1 MLLELVKYRR
11 WWYAFSGVIIVPGLI
26 CLALFGLKL
35 GIDFTGGSL
44 IELKVP
50 VGTQSE
56 DLKRAVTS
64 QYDPAVQSSGGATY
78 QVRLK
83 ELNPVQHQEV
93 LGRVKQ
99 ALGPDVTEL
108 RFETVGPTI
117 SADLRNKAVLAVT
130 LGSLLIVLYV
140 AYAFRNVP
148 KPASGWRFGVT
159 TIFTLLH
166 DVLFTLG
173 AFALLGYFFGVEVD
187 ANFVAAILTVIGFS
201 VHDTIVVFDRIRE
214 NLIKGE
220 GKTFEDTVNFSIVQT
235 IVRSINT
242 SLTVLLVLTAMYLFG
257 GTSTRTF
264 VLALLIGIAV
274 GTYSSIFNAAPVL
287 VTWQNWADRR
297 SRERSRK
304 PKQS

>member
-11 WWYAFSGVIIVPGLI
+11 WWYAFSALLIVPGLI
-26 CLALFGLKL
+26 CLATFGLKL

-50 VGTQSE
+50 SGTQGEQLKTAVGTE
-56 DLKRAVTS
+56 FEPV
-64 QYDPAVQSSGGATY
+64 VQSSGRDAY

-83 ELNPVQHQEV
+83 ALDPAQHQQV
-93 LGRVKQ
+93 LGQVKGK
-99 ALGPDVTEL
+99 LGGAVTEL

-117 SADLRNKAVLAVT
+117 SADLRNKAILAVG
-130 LGSLLIVLYV
+130 LGSLLILAYV

-148 KPASGWRFGVT
+148 KPASGWRFGAT
-159 TIFTLLH
+159 AIFTLLH
-166 DVLFTLG
+166 DILFTLG
-173 AFALLGYFFGVEVD
+173 AFSLLGYFFGVEVD
-187 ANFVAAILTVIGFS
+187 ANFVAALLTVIGFS

-220 GKTFEDTVNFSIVQT
+220 GKTFDDTVNFSLVQT
-235 IVRSINT
+235 MVRSINT

-257 GTSTRTF
+257 GTSIRTF
-264 VLALLIGIAV
+264 VLALLIGITA

-287 VTWQNWADRR
+287 VTWQHWVDQRSKRR
-297 SRERSRK
+297 TKSAT
-304 PKQS
+304 

>member
-11 WWYAFSGVIIVPGLI
+11 WWYAFSAAIIVPGLI
-26 CLALFGLKL
+26 ALALFGLKL

-44 IELKVP
+44 VELKVP
-50 VGTQSE
+50 AGTQSE
-56 DLKRAVTS
+56 ELKRAVTA
-64 QYDPAVQSSGGATY
+64 QYDPVVQSSGDATY

-99 ALGPDVTEL
+99 ALGPSVTEL

-117 SADLRNKAVLAVT
+117 SADIRNKAVLAVT

-187 ANFVAAILTVIGFS
+187 ANFVAAVLTVIGFS

-264 VLALLIGIAV
+264 VLALLIGIAA

-297 SRERSRK
+297 SRERARK
-304 PKQS
+304 PKQG